1 MATSNVPSSASGVT
15 ENSPVQSWD
24 AEQLRIQQ
32 SMKAKDA
39 ANISR
44 AAAAAKAA
52 EASFTNSA
60 YGGMPPFQTNVH
72 GSPALSD
79 PNGAAGHTP
88 AGKRKGRK

>member
-1 MATSNVPSSASGVT
+1 MANQSGVPSSASGVT

-32 SMKAKDA
+32 GMKAKDA

-44 AAAAAKAA
+44 AAAAARAA

-60 YGGMPPFQTNVH
+60 YGGMPPFTLNSH
-72 GSPALSD
+72 GVPSLPGPSKS
-79 PNGAAGHTP
+79 TP
-88 AGKRKGRK
+88 PRKRGR